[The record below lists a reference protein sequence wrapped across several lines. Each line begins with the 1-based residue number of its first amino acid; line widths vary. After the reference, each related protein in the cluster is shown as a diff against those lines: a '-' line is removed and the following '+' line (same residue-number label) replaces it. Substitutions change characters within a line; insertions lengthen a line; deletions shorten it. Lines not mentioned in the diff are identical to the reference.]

1 MHNKLPKTLSRAKL
15 DALRAIARYR
25 RQRRVGKGW
34 IVGDKR
40 LSASLIGRLEADAM
54 VKEISLSGTPVLVV
68 TDGGRHELRFGSRL
82 ADGPSSS
89 RRPLR

>member
-1 MHNKLPKTLSRAKL
+1 MHNKLPKALSRAKL

-68 TDGGRHELRFGSRL
+68 TEGGRHELRSGSRL

>member
-1 MHNKLPKTLSRAKL
+1 MHNKLPETLSRAKL

-68 TDGGRHELRFGSRL
+68 TEGGRHELRSGSRL

>member
-1 MHNKLPKTLSRAKL
+1 MHNKPPKSLSRVKL

-25 RQRRVGKGW
+25 RQRRVGSGW

-40 LSASLIGRLEADAM
+40 LSASLIARLEADTM

-68 TDGGRHELRFGSRL
+68 TEGGRHELKSGSRL

-89 RRPLR
+89 RRPSQ

>member
-1 MHNKLPKTLSRAKL
+1 MHNNVPKSLSRAKL

-40 LSASLIGRLEADAM
+40 LSASLIARLEADTM

-68 TDGGRHELRFGSRL
+68 TEGGRHELKGSRL
-82 ADGPSSS
+82 ADGPRSS
-89 RRPLR
+89 RRPSR